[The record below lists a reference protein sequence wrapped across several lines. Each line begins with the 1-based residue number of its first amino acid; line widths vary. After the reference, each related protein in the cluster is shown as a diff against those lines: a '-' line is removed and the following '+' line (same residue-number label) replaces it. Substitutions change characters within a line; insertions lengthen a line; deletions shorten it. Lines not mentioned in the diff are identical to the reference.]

1 MKLGSFESIL
11 QSSVDASDQA
21 WSFSVPSLPTSAAIN
36 SSGLV
41 KSVNVISNSSKQQ
54 IVLRLIKAPNNRVIK
69 TEPLDRFVSISF
81 ADFRLRYQTG
91 DPSTE
96 SQEQITSVPAT
107 QKESADYAVRLLR
120 AGLTINDVQY
130 NFYGHSNSQL
140 KSRTCFLL
148 AASKEEIGRRVE
160 SFGDFSKM
168 KSVAKKAK
176 RIGLLF
182 SAAEIACDV
191 QPDHYEDIADV
202 VRDDYKF
209 TDGCGLI
216 SQHFAKT
223 LVQRRNILFR
233 NKRYTPSVFQ
243 LRYRGY
249 KGVVMVDPS
258 MKGKVKLQFRE
269 SMRKFEGGDD
279 LSFSVVAYSKV
290 RDLENELEAG
300 QSLAC

>member
-1 MKLGSFESIL
+1 MKLESYESIL
-11 QSSVDASDQA
+11 QSSVDANDQA
-21 WSFSVPSLPTSAAIN
+21 WSFTVSSLPKSATLNAA
-36 SSGLV
+36 GLV
-41 KSVNVISNSSKQQ
+41 KSVNVISNGSKQQ

-69 TEPLDRFVSISF
+69 TEPLASFISISF
-81 ADFRLRYQTG
+81 ADFRLRHQTS
-91 DPSTE
+91 DPSAQ
-96 SQEQITSVPAT
+96 SQNQINSVPAT
-107 QKESADYAVRLLR
+107 QKESADYVVRLLR
-120 AGLTINDVQY
+120 AGVEINGVQY

-148 AASKEEIGRRVE
+148 AVSKEEIARRVE
-160 SFGDFSKM
+160 GFGDFSKM

-191 QPDHYEDIADV
+191 QPDHCEDIADIAK
-202 VRDDYKF
+202 DDYIF

-223 LVQRRNILFR
+223 LARRRNILFR

-249 KGVVMVDPS
+249 KGVVMIDPS
-258 MKGKVKLQFRE
+258 MKGKTKLQLRE
-269 SMRKFEGGDD
+269 SMRKFKGGDD

-290 RDLENELEAG
+290 RVLDDGLE
-300 QSLAC
+300 